1 MCLKRH
7 FIRLFQLIFVFLTLK
22 EPQEQLAE
30 LSDVGLRTLKS
41 LESMKSNPT
50 LETLTKLADVL
61 GMELRLE
68 VKQPK
73 L

>member
-1 MCLKRH
+1 MHLEELVR
-7 FIRLFQLIFVFLTLK
+7 TLK
-22 EPQEQLAE
+22 KRREILGVTQEQLAE

-50 LETLTKLADVL
+50 LETLNKLADVL

>member
-1 MCLKRH
+1 MHLEE
-7 FIRLFQLIFVFLTLK
+7 LVLTLK
-22 EPQEQLAE
+22 KRREILGVTQEQLAE

>member
-1 MCLKRH
+1 MHLEELVR
-7 FIRLFQLIFVFLTLK
+7 TLK
-22 EPQEQLAE
+22 KRREILGVTQEQLAE

>member
-1 MCLKRH
+1 MHLEELVR
-7 FIRLFQLIFVFLTLK
+7 TLK
-22 EPQEQLAE
+22 KRREILGVTQEQLAE

-73 L
+73 I